1 MRNKFTRQVAMVLTA
16 VMLLLFVSPAVS
28 AKAGTVQRTFT
39 WNKMTT
45 GCLSDEYEAYEYKFS
60 IKRSGRIT
68 FFTSSASDPNIVV
81 AVYDSSKRQLVRW
94 DVSGENTCVVDLL
107 AGEYILLVGRGS
119 VIIPEN
125 NFSLLPRFTAS
136 NETKQEFVTAK
147 NNEASTATAYTVG
160 KIVNAQLAANDHVDK
175 YKFYVSKP
183 GYISIIFKNKF
194 NYCSLS
200 LVNAWGDDAFSQDID
215 EMGTY
220 KYECFVKKGLYY
232 LTIEGGNSTDIKYTG
247 TYSIQVTAPSMPA
260 TRITK
265 ASNLVKSSALVKWTA
280 SQKLDGYQIQY
291 SVNSAFKKGYT
302 KTLTVRDSRT
312 NRATLRK
319 LRKGATYYVRVRGF
333 KRSADQ
339 VANYS
344 TWSKSV
350 KVKIVK

>member
-1 MRNKFTRQVAMVLTA
+1 MKNKFTRQVAMVLTA

-28 AKAGTVQRTFT
+28 AKAAGTVTRSLV

-45 GCLSDEYEAYEYKFS
+45 GTLSGDGNRVYEYSFS
-60 IKRSGRIT
+60 LKRSGRAK
-68 FFTSSASDPNIVV
+68 FFVSANNYTYVR
-81 AVYDSSKRQLVRW
+81 VYDESNNELIGWLDKG
-94 DVSGENTCVVDLL
+94 DKTYIVDLL
-107 AGEYILLVGRGS
+107 AGNYTVKLKYYFDS
-119 VIIPEN
+119 
-125 NFSLLPRFTAS
+125 NFSFMPRFEAS
-136 NETKQEFVTAK
+136 GETKQEFATAK

-160 KIVNAQLAANDHVDK
+160 KIVKAQLAANDHVDK
-175 YKFYVSKP
+175 YKFYVSKT

-194 NYCSLS
+194 NYSSLS

-265 ASNLVKSSALVKWTA
+265 ASNLAKNSALVTWTA

-291 SVNSAFKKGYT
+291 SVNSAFKSGYT
-302 KTLTVRDSRT
+302 KTLTYRDSRT

-339 VANYS
+339 MAQYS

>member
-1 MRNKFTRQVAMVLTA
+1 MKNKFTRQVAMVLTA

-28 AKAGTVQRTFT
+28 AKAAGTVTRSLV

-45 GCLSDEYEAYEYKFS
+45 GTLSGDGNSVYEYSFS
-60 IKRSGRIT
+60 LKRSGRAK
-68 FFTSSASDPNIVV
+68 FFVSANNYTYVM
-81 AVYDSSKRQLVRW
+81 VYDESNNELIKW
-94 DVSGENTCVVDLL
+94 GDKGDKTYIVDLL
-107 AGEYILLVGRGS
+107 AGNYTVKIAWGEYDYDS
-119 VIIPEN
+119 
-125 NFSLLPRFTAS
+125 NFSFMPRFEAS
-136 NETKQEFVTAK
+136 GETKQEFATAK

-160 KIVNAQLAANDHVDK
+160 KIVKAQLAANDHVDK
-175 YKFYVSKP
+175 YKFYVSKT

-194 NYCSLS
+194 NYSSLS

-265 ASNLVKSSALVKWTA
+265 ASNLAKNSALVTWTA

-291 SVNSAFKKGYT
+291 SVNSAFKSGYT
-302 KTLTVRDSRT
+302 KTLTYRDSRT

-339 VANYS
+339 MAQYS

>member
-1 MRNKFTRQVAMVLTA
+1 M
-16 VMLLLFVSPAVS
+16 
-28 AKAGTVQRTFT
+28 
-39 WNKMTT
+39 
-45 GCLSDEYEAYEYKFS
+45 
-60 IKRSGRIT
+60 
-68 FFTSSASDPNIVV
+68 
-81 AVYDSSKRQLVRW
+81 
-94 DVSGENTCVVDLL
+94 
-107 AGEYILLVGRGS
+107 
-119 VIIPEN
+119 
-125 NFSLLPRFTAS
+125 
-136 NETKQEFVTAK
+136 
-147 NNEASTATAYTVG
+147 
-160 KIVNAQLAANDHVDK
+160 DK
-175 YKFYVSKP
+175 YKFYVSKT

-194 NYCSLS
+194 NYSSLS

-265 ASNLVKSSALVKWTA
+265 ASNLAKSSALVTWTA

-291 SVNSAFKKGYT
+291 SVNSAFKKGYI

-344 TWSKSV
+344 TWSKSA
-350 KVKIVK
+350 KVRIVI

>member
-1 MRNKFTRQVAMVLTA
+1 MKNKFTRQVAMVLTA
-16 VMLLLFVSPAVS
+16 IMLLLFVSPAVS
-28 AKAGTVQRTFT
+28 AKAAGTVTRSLV

-45 GCLSDEYEAYEYKFS
+45 GALSGDGNREYEYSFS
-60 IKRSGRIT
+60 LKRSGRAK
-68 FFTSSASDPNIVV
+68 FFVSTNDTTIVR
-81 AVYDSSKRQLVRW
+81 VYDESNNELIGWLDKG
-94 DVSGENTCVVDLL
+94 DKTYIVDLL
-107 AGEYILLVGRGS
+107 AGNYTVKLKCYFAS
-119 VIIPEN
+119 
-125 NFSLLPRFTAS
+125 NFSFMPRFEAS
-136 NETKQEFVTAK
+136 GETKQEFATAK

-160 KIVNAQLAANDHVDK
+160 KIVKAQLAANDHVDK
-175 YKFYVSKP
+175 YKFYVSKT

-194 NYCSLS
+194 NYSSLS

-265 ASNLVKSSALVKWTA
+265 ASNLAKNSALVTWTA

-291 SVNSAFKKGYT
+291 SVNSAFKSGYT
-302 KTLTVRDSRT
+302 KTLTYRDSRT

-339 VANYS
+339 MAQYS

>member
-1 MRNKFTRQVAMVLTA
+1 MKNKFTRQVAMVLTA
-16 VMLLLFVSPAVS
+16 VMLLLFVSPVVS
-28 AKAGTVQRTFT
+28 AKAAGTVTRSLV

-45 GCLSDEYEAYEYKFS
+45 GTLSDNGNGEYEYSFS
-60 IKRSGRIT
+60 LKRSGRAK
-68 FFTSSASDPNIVV
+68 FFVSTNDTTIVR
-81 AVYDSSKRQLVRW
+81 VYDESNNELIGWLDKG
-94 DVSGENTCVVDLL
+94 DKTYIVDLL
-107 AGEYILLVGRGS
+107 AGNYTVKLECYFDS
-119 VIIPEN
+119 
-125 NFSLLPRFTAS
+125 NFSFMPRFEAS
-136 NETKQEFVTAK
+136 GETKQEFATAK

-175 YKFYVSKP
+175 YKFYVSKT

-194 NYCSLS
+194 NYSSLS

-339 VANYS
+339 VTNYS

>member
-1 MRNKFTRQVAMVLTA
+1 MSRGLSPCHDFIIQGDTLCDKRNVPMET
-16 VMLLLFVSPAVS
+16 PH
-28 AKAGTVQRTFT
+28 G
-39 WNKMTT
+39 
-45 GCLSDEYEAYEYKFS
+45 
-60 IKRSGRIT
+60 
-68 FFTSSASDPNIVV
+68 
-81 AVYDSSKRQLVRW
+81 DS
-94 DVSGENTCVVDLL
+94 
-107 AGEYILLVGRGS
+107 
-119 VIIPEN
+119 
-125 NFSLLPRFTAS
+125 
-136 NETKQEFVTAK
+136 
-147 NNEASTATAYTVG
+147 TVG

-175 YKFYVSKP
+175 YKFYVSKT

-194 NYCSLS
+194 NYSSLS

-265 ASNLVKSSALVKWTA
+265 ASNLAKSSALVTWTA

-291 SVNSAFKKGYT
+291 SVNSAFKKGYI

-344 TWSKSV
+344 TWSKSA
-350 KVKIVK
+350 KVRIVR

>member
-1 MRNKFTRQVAMVLTA
+1 MSRFYNTGDTLCDKRNVPKEALTA
-16 VMLLLFVSPAVS
+16 
-28 AKAGTVQRTFT
+28 
-39 WNKMTT
+39 
-45 GCLSDEYEAYEYKFS
+45 
-60 IKRSGRIT
+60 
-68 FFTSSASDPNIVV
+68 TS
-81 AVYDSSKRQLVRW
+81 
-94 DVSGENTCVVDLL
+94 
-107 AGEYILLVGRGS
+107 
-119 VIIPEN
+119 
-125 NFSLLPRFTAS
+125 
-136 NETKQEFVTAK
+136 
-147 NNEASTATAYTVG
+147 YTVG
-160 KIVNAQLAANDHVDK
+160 KLVNGQLAANDHIDK
-175 YKFYVSKP
+175 YKFYVSKT

-194 NYCSLS
+194 NDCSLS
-200 LVNAWGDDAFSQDID
+200 LVNAWGDDSINQRVY

-265 ASNLVKSSALVKWTA
+265 ASNLAKSSALVKWTA

-312 NRATLRK
+312 NRATLRN
-319 LRKGATYYVRVRGF
+319 LRKGSTYYVRVRTF
-333 KRSADQ
+333 KRDSDK

-350 KVKIVK
+350 KVRIVR

>member
-28 AKAGTVQRTFT
+28 AKAAGTVTRSLV

-45 GCLSDEYEAYEYKFS
+45 GTLSGDGNRVYEYSFS
-60 IKRSGRIT
+60 LKRSGRAK
-68 FFTSSASDPNIVV
+68 FFVSANNYTYVM
-81 AVYDSSKRQLVRW
+81 VYDESNNELIKW
-94 DVSGENTCVVDLL
+94 GDKGDKTYIVDLL
-107 AGEYILLVGRGS
+107 AGNYTVKIAWGEYDYDS
-119 VIIPEN
+119 
-125 NFSLLPRFTAS
+125 NFSFMPRFEAS
-136 NETKQEFVTAK
+136 GETKQEFATAK

-160 KIVNAQLAANDHVDK
+160 KIVKAQLAANDHVDK
-175 YKFYVSKP
+175 YKFYVSKT

-194 NYCSLS
+194 NYSSLS

-265 ASNLVKSSALVKWTA
+265 ASNLAKNSALVTWTA

-291 SVNSAFKKGYT
+291 SVNSAFKSGST
-302 KTLTVRDSRT
+302 KTLTYRDSRT

-339 VANYS
+339 MAQYS

>member
-1 MRNKFTRQVAMVLTA
+1 MKNKFTRQVAMVLTA

-28 AKAGTVQRTFT
+28 AKAAGTVTRSLV

-45 GCLSDEYEAYEYKFS
+45 GTLSGDGNRVYEYSFS
-60 IKRSGRIT
+60 LKRSGRAK
-68 FFTSSASDPNIVV
+68 FFVSANNYTYVM
-81 AVYDSSKRQLVRW
+81 VYDESNNELIKW
-94 DVSGENTCVVDLL
+94 GDKGDKTYIVDLL
-107 AGEYILLVGRGS
+107 AGNYTVKIAWGEYDYDS
-119 VIIPEN
+119 
-125 NFSLLPRFTAS
+125 NFSFMPRFEAS
-136 NETKQEFVTAK
+136 GETKQEFATAK

-175 YKFYVSKP
+175 YKFYVSKT

-194 NYCSLS
+194 NYSSLS

-265 ASNLVKSSALVKWTA
+265 ASNLAKNSALVTWTA

-339 VANYS
+339 VAQYS

>member
-1 MRNKFTRQVAMVLTA
+1 MKNKFTRQVAMVLTA

-28 AKAGTVQRTFT
+28 AKAAGTVTRSLV

-45 GCLSDEYEAYEYKFS
+45 GALSGDGNRVYEYSFS
-60 IKRSGRIT
+60 LKRSGRAK
-68 FFTSSASDPNIVV
+68 FFVSANNYTYVM
-81 AVYDSSKRQLVRW
+81 VYDESNNELIKW
-94 DVSGENTCVVDLL
+94 GDKGDKTYIVDLL
-107 AGEYILLVGRGS
+107 AGNYTVKIAWGEYDYDS
-119 VIIPEN
+119 
-125 NFSLLPRFTAS
+125 NFSFMPRFEAS
-136 NETKQEFVTAK
+136 GETKQEFATAK

-175 YKFYVSKP
+175 YKFYVSKT

-194 NYCSLS
+194 NYSSLS

-265 ASNLVKSSALVKWTA
+265 ASNLAKNSALVTWTA

-291 SVNSAFKKGYT
+291 SVNSAFKSGYT
-302 KTLTVRDSRT
+302 KTLTYRDSRT

-339 VANYS
+339 MAQYS

>member
-1 MRNKFTRQVAMVLTA
+1 MTA

-28 AKAGTVQRTFT
+28 AKAAGTVTRSLV

-45 GCLSDEYEAYEYKFS
+45 GTLSGDGNRVYEYSFS
-60 IKRSGRIT
+60 LKRSGRAK
-68 FFTSSASDPNIVV
+68 FFVSANNYTYVM
-81 AVYDSSKRQLVRW
+81 VYDESNNELIKW
-94 DVSGENTCVVDLL
+94 GDKGDKTYIVDLL
-107 AGEYILLVGRGS
+107 AGNYTVKIAWGEYDYDS
-119 VIIPEN
+119 
-125 NFSLLPRFTAS
+125 NFSFMPRFEAS
-136 NETKQEFVTAK
+136 GETKQEFATAK

-175 YKFYVSKP
+175 YKFYVSKT

-194 NYCSLS
+194 NYSSLS

-265 ASNLVKSSALVKWTA
+265 ASNLAKNSALVTWTA

-291 SVNSAFKKGYT
+291 SVNSAFKSGYT
-302 KTLTVRDSRT
+302 KTLTYRDSRT

-339 VANYS
+339 MAQYS

>member
-1 MRNKFTRQVAMVLTA
+1 MKNKFTRQVAMVLTA

-28 AKAGTVQRTFT
+28 AKAAGTVTRSLV

-45 GCLSDEYEAYEYKFS
+45 GTLSGDGNRVYEYSFS
-60 IKRSGRIT
+60 LKRSGRAK
-68 FFTSSASDPNIVV
+68 FFVSANNYTYVM
-81 AVYDSSKRQLVRW
+81 VYDESNNELIKW
-94 DVSGENTCVVDLL
+94 GDKGDKTYIVDLL
-107 AGEYILLVGRGS
+107 AGNYTVKIAWGEYDYDS
-119 VIIPEN
+119 
-125 NFSLLPRFTAS
+125 NFSFMPRFEAS
-136 NETKQEFVTAK
+136 GETKQEFVTAK

-160 KIVNAQLAANDHVDK
+160 KIVKAQLAANDHVDK
-175 YKFYVSKP
+175 YKFYVSKT

-194 NYCSLS
+194 NYSSLS

-265 ASNLVKSSALVKWTA
+265 ASNLAKNSALVTWTA

-291 SVNSAFKKGYT
+291 SVNSAFKSGYT
-302 KTLTVRDSRT
+302 KTLTYRDSRT

-339 VANYS
+339 MAQYS

>member
-28 AKAGTVQRTFT
+28 AKAAGTVTRSLV

-45 GCLSDEYEAYEYKFS
+45 GTLSGDGNRVYEYSFS
-60 IKRSGRIT
+60 LKRSGRAK
-68 FFTSSASDPNIVV
+68 FFVSANNYTYVM
-81 AVYDSSKRQLVRW
+81 VYDESNNELIKW
-94 DVSGENTCVVDLL
+94 GDKGDKTYIVDLL
-107 AGEYILLVGRGS
+107 AGNYTVKIAWGEYDYDS
-119 VIIPEN
+119 
-125 NFSLLPRFTAS
+125 NFSFMPRFEAS
-136 NETKQEFVTAK
+136 GETKQEFATAK

-160 KIVNAQLAANDHVDK
+160 KIVKAQLAANDHVDK
-175 YKFYVSKP
+175 YKFYVSKT

-194 NYCSLS
+194 NYSSLS

-265 ASNLVKSSALVKWTA
+265 ASNLAKNSALVTWTA

-291 SVNSAFKKGYT
+291 SVNSAFKSGYT
-302 KTLTVRDSRT
+302 KTLTYRDSRT

-339 VANYS
+339 MAQYS

>member
-136 NETKQEFVTAK
+136 NETKQEFATAK

-160 KIVNAQLAANDHVDK
+160 KTVNAQLAANDHVDK

-194 NYCSLS
+194 NYSSLS
-200 LVNAWGDDAFSQDID
+200 LVNAWGDDTFSQDVY

-232 LTIEGGNSTDIKYTG
+232 LTIEGENYTDIKYTG

-265 ASNLVKSSALVKWTA
+265 ASIWRRIQLLSHGQQARNSMATRSS
-280 SQKLDGYQIQY
+280 IQ
-291 SVNSAFKKGYT
+291 
-302 KTLTVRDSRT
+302 
-312 NRATLRK
+312 
-319 LRKGATYYVRVRGF
+319 
-333 KRSADQ
+333 
-339 VANYS
+339 
-344 TWSKSV
+344 
-350 KVKIVK
+350 

>member
-1 MRNKFTRQVAMVLTA
+1 MKNKFTRQVAMVLTA

-28 AKAGTVQRTFT
+28 AKAAGTVTRSLV

-45 GCLSDEYEAYEYKFS
+45 GALSCDGNEKYDYSFS
-60 IKRSGRIT
+60 LRRSGRAK
-68 FFTSSASDPNIVV
+68 FFVSAQSKVTV
-81 AVYDSSKRQLVRW
+81 WVYDESNNILNKWVN
-94 DVSGENTCVVDLL
+94 SGGDNTYIIDLL
-107 AGEYILLVGRGS
+107 AGNYTLRIWLDDWS
-119 VIIPEN
+119 S
-125 NFSLLPRFTAS
+125 NFSFSFMPRFEAS
-136 NETKQEFVTAK
+136 GETKQEFATAK

-175 YKFYVSKP
+175 YKFYVSKT

-194 NYCSLS
+194 NYSSLS

>member
-1 MRNKFTRQVAMVLTA
+1 MKNKFTRQVAMVLTA

-28 AKAGTVQRTFT
+28 AKAAGTATRSLV
-39 WNKMTT
+39 WNKMMT
-45 GCLSDEYEAYEYKFS
+45 GSLSSEGNGEYQYSFS
-60 IKRSGRIT
+60 LRRSGRAK
-68 FFTSSASDPNIVV
+68 FFVSAKEKVTV
-81 AVYDSSKRQLVRW
+81 YVYDESNNILNW
-94 DVSGENTCVVDLL
+94 WENSGDNTYIIDLL
-107 AGEYILLVGRGS
+107 AGNYTLRICQVWY
-119 VIIPEN
+119 PT
-125 NFSLLPRFTAS
+125 NFSFVPRFEAS
-136 NETKQEFVTAK
+136 GETKQEFATAK

-160 KIVNAQLAANDHVDK
+160 KTVNAQLAANDHVDK

-194 NYCSLS
+194 NYSSLS
-200 LVNAWGDDAFSQDID
+200 LVNAWGDDTFSQDID

>member
-1 MRNKFTRQVAMVLTA
+1 MKNKFTRQVAMVLTA

-28 AKAGTVQRTFT
+28 AKAAGTVTRSLV

-45 GCLSDEYEAYEYKFS
+45 GTLSGDGNRVYEYSFS
-60 IKRSGRIT
+60 LKRSGRAK
-68 FFTSSASDPNIVV
+68 FFVSANNYTYVM
-81 AVYDSSKRQLVRW
+81 VYDESNNELIKW
-94 DVSGENTCVVDLL
+94 GDKGDKTYIVDLL
-107 AGEYILLVGRGS
+107 AGNYTVKIAWGEYDYDS
-119 VIIPEN
+119 
-125 NFSLLPRFTAS
+125 NFSFMPRFEAS
-136 NETKQEFVTAK
+136 GETKQEFVTAK

-175 YKFYVSKP
+175 YKFYVSKT

-194 NYCSLS
+194 NYSSLS

>member
-1 MRNKFTRQVAMVLTA
+1 MKNKFTRQVAMVLTA

-28 AKAGTVQRTFT
+28 AKAAGTVTRSLV

-45 GCLSDEYEAYEYKFS
+45 GTLSGDGNRVYEYSFS
-60 IKRSGRIT
+60 LKRSGRAK
-68 FFTSSASDPNIVV
+68 FFVSANNYTYVM
-81 AVYDSSKRQLVRW
+81 VYDESNNELIKW
-94 DVSGENTCVVDLL
+94 GDKGDKTYIVDLL
-107 AGEYILLVGRGS
+107 AGNYTVKIAWGEYDYDS
-119 VIIPEN
+119 
-125 NFSLLPRFTAS
+125 NFSFMPRFEAS
-136 NETKQEFVTAK
+136 GETKQEFATAK

-175 YKFYVSKP
+175 YKFYVSKT

-194 NYCSLS
+194 NYSSLS

-265 ASNLVKSSALVKWTA
+265 ASNLAKSSALVKWTA

-339 VANYS
+339 VAQYS

>member
-1 MRNKFTRQVAMVLTA
+1 MKNKFTRQVAMVLTA

-28 AKAGTVQRTFT
+28 AKAAGTVTRSLV

-45 GCLSDEYEAYEYKFS
+45 GTLSGDGNRVYEYSFS
-60 IKRSGRIT
+60 LKRSGRAK
-68 FFTSSASDPNIVV
+68 FFVSANNYTYVM
-81 AVYDSSKRQLVRW
+81 VYDESNNELIKW
-94 DVSGENTCVVDLL
+94 GDKGDKTYIVDLL
-107 AGEYILLVGRGS
+107 AGNYTVKIAWGEYDYDS
-119 VIIPEN
+119 
-125 NFSLLPRFTAS
+125 NFSFMPRFEAS
-136 NETKQEFVTAK
+136 GETKQEFATAK

-175 YKFYVSKP
+175 YKFYVSKT

-194 NYCSLS
+194 NYSSLS

>member
-1 MRNKFTRQVAMVLTA
+1 MKNKFTRQVAMVLTA

-28 AKAGTVQRTFT
+28 AKAAGTATRSLV
-39 WNKMTT
+39 WNKMMT
-45 GCLSDEYEAYEYKFS
+45 GSLSSEGNGEYQYSFSLRRSKF
-60 IKRSGRIT
+60 
-68 FFTSSASDPNIVV
+68 FVSAKEKVTV
-81 AVYDSSKRQLVRW
+81 YVYDESNNILNW
-94 DVSGENTCVVDLL
+94 WENSGDNTYIIDLL
-107 AGEYILLVGRGS
+107 AGNYTLRICQVWY
-119 VIIPEN
+119 PT
-125 NFSLLPRFTAS
+125 NFSFVPRFEAS
-136 NETKQEFVTAK
+136 GETKQEFATAK

-160 KIVNAQLAANDHVDK
+160 KTVNAQLAANDHVDK

-194 NYCSLS
+194 NYSSLS
-200 LVNAWGDDAFSQDID
+200 LVNAWGDDTFSQDVY

-232 LTIEGGNSTDIKYTG
+232 LTIEGENYTDIKYTG

-265 ASNLVKSSALVKWTA
+265 ASNLAKNSALVTWTA

-339 VANYS
+339 VAQYS

>member
-1 MRNKFTRQVAMVLTA
+1 MKNKFTRQVAMVLTA

-28 AKAGTVQRTFT
+28 AKAAGTVTRSLV

-45 GCLSDEYEAYEYKFS
+45 GTLSGDGNRVYEYSFS
-60 IKRSGRIT
+60 LKRSGRAK
-68 FFTSSASDPNIVV
+68 FFVSANNYTYVM
-81 AVYDSSKRQLVRW
+81 VYDESNNELIKW
-94 DVSGENTCVVDLL
+94 GDKGDKTYIVDLL
-107 AGEYILLVGRGS
+107 AGNYTVKIAWGEYDYDS
-119 VIIPEN
+119 
-125 NFSLLPRFTAS
+125 NFSFMPRFEAS
-136 NETKQEFVTAK
+136 GETKQEFATAK

-160 KIVNAQLAANDHVDK
+160 KIVKAQLAANDHVDK
-175 YKFYVSKP
+175 YKFYVSKT

-194 NYCSLS
+194 NYSSLS

-265 ASNLVKSSALVKWTA
+265 ASNLAKNSALVTWTA

-291 SVNSAFKKGYT
+291 SVNSAFKSGYT
-302 KTLTVRDSRT
+302 KTLTYRDSRT

-339 VANYS
+339 MAQYS